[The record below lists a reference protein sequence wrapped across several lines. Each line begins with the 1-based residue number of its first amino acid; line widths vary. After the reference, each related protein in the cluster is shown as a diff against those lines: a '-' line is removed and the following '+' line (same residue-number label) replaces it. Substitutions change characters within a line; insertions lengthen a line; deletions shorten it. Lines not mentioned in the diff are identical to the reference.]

1 MKTIRIHR
9 GLMSEEHDMFNDNTV
24 NEFKQNIQNLYA
36 KVQIGFNGMF
46 FRKESIDIYEEYAVP
61 YKIAELYIY

>member
-1 MKTIRIHR
+1 
-9 GLMSEEHDMFNDNTV
+9 MSEEHDMFNDNTV

-46 FRKESIDIYEEYAVP
+46 
-61 YKIAELYIY
+61 LG